1 MLSEKSKPQKVT
13 HWMILY
19 NILEMTK
26 LQRWK
31 QIGGCHGTEQ
41 GWKGFIYKR
50 VVGGS
55 SFVVLK
61 EFYALIVVVVT

>member
-13 HWMILY
+13 YWMILY

-26 LQRWK
+26 QQRWK

-50 VVGGS
+50 VAGGS
-55 SFVVLK
+55 SL
-61 EFYALIVVVVT
+61 